1 MADIAMQIG
10 QQEIAWDGFERAL
23 EMKEN
28 FSPDTKVRQTLIDY
42 CQNQQAAIAK
52 FESPDAPDAWT
63 AATRQRHVAE
73 LAWARQYQDDYHA
86 WEAKQIA
93 AGVALDDPSFYTD
106 FFKTR
111 PSIAS
116 PVGHADEVETR
127 FFAPD
132 GVLDGIP
139 AGLLVAGLFML
150 AELLAGKA
158 KR

>member
-1 MADIAMQIG
+1 V
-10 QQEIAWDGFERAL
+10 
-23 EMKEN
+23 
-28 FSPDTKVRQTLIDY
+28 S
-42 CQNQQAAIAK
+42 C
-52 FESPDAPDAWT
+52 
-63 AATRQRHVAE
+63 H
-73 LAWARQYQDDYHA
+73 QYQDEYHA